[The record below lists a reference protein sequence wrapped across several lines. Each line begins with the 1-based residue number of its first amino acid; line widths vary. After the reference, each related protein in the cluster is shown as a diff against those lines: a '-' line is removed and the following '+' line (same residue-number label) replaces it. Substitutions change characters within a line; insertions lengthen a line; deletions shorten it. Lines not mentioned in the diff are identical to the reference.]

1 MRYKI
6 SRTWRCG
13 RFFCVVKEPDE
24 KLCGAFLVKKLK
36 PRNAQSLMYQ
46 WAARFQRQKPQK
58 NFFVGF
64 HRILISNFIVIIQRT
79 RKKHPKCTVRLFHF
93 LNREF
98 QGIAHFLTELT
109 SKKLD
114 GIFLPE
120 SLLLANWEEKVLTRQ
135 RFGCGCRW
143 RTLTF

>member
-1 MRYKI
+1 VREIFLRCQRTGRKTLRGFSGQKI
-6 SRTWRCG
+6 
-13 RFFCVVKEPDE
+13 K
-24 KLCGAFLVKKLK
+24 AKKCAK
-36 PRNAQSLMYQ
+36 PYVSMSCALSETK
-46 WAARFQRQKPQK
+46 AAKK
-58 NFFVGF
+58 FFVGF
-64 HRILISNFIVIIQRT
+64 HRIFISNFIVIIQRT

-120 SLLLANWEEKVLTRQ
+120 SLLLAN
-135 RFGCGCRW
+135 
-143 RTLTF
+143 